1 MLFQILF
8 FWIIFL
14 FFLIPI
20 LLSGILILKR
30 FSIVE
35 RFELLLPV
43 GSILGLSFFVL
54 SLNFSAFF
62 LKGMSGVIFSYFLL
76 IVLTLFIYLKG
87 SSTKVSYPSGKAL
100 YFYIFSVVAWSAFL
114 IWKGNY
120 ALVGSD
126 TNLYFAIAHSF
137 IKGNFPPLT
146 PWQPNLPLS
155 YHMGTSELLG
165 SFYGFTNLSFNFL
178 HIFFSI
184 FFIFCSSQIIL
195 WLWKRH
201 ITLSSFLLGNIA
213 AAVA

>member
-100 YFYIFSVVAWSAFL
+100 YFCIFSVVYFLFSAVHRL
-114 IWKGNY
+114 
-120 ALVGSD
+120 
-126 TNLYFAIAHSF
+126 
-137 IKGNFPPLT
+137 
-146 PWQPNLPLS
+146 
-155 YHMGTSELLG
+155 
-165 SFYGFTNLSFNFL
+165 FYGYGRGISPYHHLFWV
-178 HIFFSI
+178 I
-184 FFIFCSSQIIL
+184 
-195 WLWKRH
+195 
-201 ITLSSFLLGNIA
+201 
-213 AAVA
+213 